1 MGLAWP
7 TRTEKSDG
15 RGFFARLTG
24 RARAVSARVPEN
36 LRVYAVGDIHGCS
49 HQLDQ
54 LLKAIQ
60 KDAADRGGTSQLIFL
75 GDYVDRGPD
84 SKGVVDRLAGLG
96 PALSPRF
103 LRGNHDQAI
112 LDFLQNPAF
121 YRAWRNYGAAETLV
135 SYGVMPPR
143 FDRDE
148 DFAAARD
155 QFAGALPPR
164 HLRFFENLELHAR
177 IGDYFFAHAGV
188 RPGIALEQQT
198 PDDLLWIRDEFLMSR
213 DDFGAVIV
221 HGHTPGEGPVRR
233 SNRIC
238 VDTGVYATGRL
249 TAAILHGDQCEF
261 LTT

>member
-1 MGLAWP
+1 MDLALDA
-7 TRTEKSDG
+7 RKQDG

-24 RARAVSARVPEN
+24 RQQPVAARVPDGV
-36 LRVYAVGDIHGCS
+36 RVYAVGDIHGCAA
-49 HQLDQ
+49 QLDQ
-54 LLKAIQ
+54 LLQAIRA
-60 KDAADRGGTSQLIFL
+60 DIAAHAGAVQLVFL

-84 SKGVVDRLAGLG
+84 SRGVIDRLLDLEEV
-96 PALSPRF
+96 LSPVF

-112 LDFLQNPAF
+112 LDFLRDPAF

-143 FDRDE
+143 FDRDV

-155 QFAGALPPR
+155 QFAKALPER
-164 HLRFFENLELHAR
+164 HLRFFENLELQAR
-177 IGDYFFAHAGV
+177 IGGYFFAHAGV

-198 PDDLLWIRDEFLMSR
+198 AEDLLWIREDFLMSGS
-213 DDFGAVIV
+213 DFGAVVV
-221 HGHTPGEGPVRR
+221 HGHTPCDDPVRR
-233 SNRIC
+233 PNRIC

-261 LTT
+261 IAT